1 VPLLDGHPD
10 PWNFILVSHRD
21 RLLSLLVERSF
32 ALGEFTLASGA
43 RSSYYI
49 DARLTTMSAEGQ
61 FLVGSVGLEAVR
73 KNFPRAQWI
82 GGLTLGADPVAY
94 AIAHRS
100 WIDGGPIDAFT
111 VRKAPKDH
119 GTGQRVEG
127 GVPRGAPV
135 VIVED
140 TLTRGG
146 SALDALQVLE
156 GHGAEILGVLT
167 LVDREAGGSSRIR
180 SSGHEVVSLF
190 TAADVLRAAGQEPG
204 P

>member
-1 VPLLDGHPD
+1 V
-10 PWNFILVSHRD
+10 NHRD

-61 FLVGSVGLEAVR
+61 FLFGTVGFEALQTH
-73 KNFPRAQWI
+73 FPRARWV
-82 GGLTLGADPVAY
+82 GGLTLGADPLAY

-100 WIDGGPIDAFT
+100 WTEKAPVDAFT
-111 VRKAPKDH
+111 VRKTAKDH
-119 GTGQRVEG
+119 GTGQRIEG

-135 VIVED
+135 VILED

-146 SALDALQVLE
+146 SALEALHVLVN
-156 GHGAEILGVLT
+156 HGAEVLGVLA
-167 LVDREAGGSSRIR
+167 LVDREAGGSARIR
-180 SSGHEVVSLF
+180 AEGHEVVSLF
-190 TAADVLRAAGQEPG
+190 TAGDILRAAGLAPDV
-204 P
+204 